1 MYYRTSEIKSLS
13 LTRNQDF
20 EPAFKVELKPGAV
33 PCSPEWSEL
42 RQVVLVS
49 GEYGYLHADDSTVQ
63 DYRDFI
69 LDFRG

>member
-20 EPAFKVELKPGAV
+20 EPAFKVELKPGAA
-33 PCSPEWSEL
+33 PCSPEGSEL
-42 RQVVLVS
+42 R
-49 GEYGYLHADDSTVQ
+49 YGYLHADDSTVQ